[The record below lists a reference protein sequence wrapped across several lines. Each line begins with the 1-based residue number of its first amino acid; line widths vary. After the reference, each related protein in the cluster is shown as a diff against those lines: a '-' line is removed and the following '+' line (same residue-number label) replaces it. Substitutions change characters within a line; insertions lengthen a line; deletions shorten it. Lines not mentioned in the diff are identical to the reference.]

1 MDDQGTNIERGGGV
15 LKTIESVRSR
25 TAGFIWG
32 VLIGLTFVVMAP
44 VWIAHSI
51 RAWREINK

>member
-1 MDDQGTNIERGGGV
+1 MDDQGANRKDGGM

-32 VLIGLTFVVMAP
+32 VLIGLSFVVMAP
-44 VWIAHSI
+44 VWIAQSI
-51 RAWREINK
+51 RAWRKINK

>member
-1 MDDQGTNIERGGGV
+1 M

-25 TAGFIWG
+25 TAGLIWG
-32 VLIGLTFVVMAP
+32 ALIGLTFVVMAP
-44 VWIAHSI
+44 VWIAQSI